1 MKVSSTSERL
11 NYLLRERNLKQVDIL
26 KMAEPYCNEFGV
38 NLSKVDL
45 SQYISGKYEPK
56 QIKLNIL
63 ALALGVSEAWLMG
76 FDVPMERLTVHTSDD
91 ISKYGLMPIEVKKIP
106 LLGEIAC
113 GEPIYAS
120 EDRESYVIAG
130 TDIKADFALKAKGDS
145 MIGARIMDGDIV
157 FIRRQ
162 SMVDNGEIA
171 AVIIEDEATLKRVYY
186 YPEDKR
192 LILQA
197 ENAKYPPFVYQNSEL
212 DRVRILGK
220 AIAFQSDVV

>member
-1 MKVSSTSERL
+1 MTDGS
-11 NYLLRERNLKQVDIL
+11 LLRERRLELGLTQLEVAQRI
-26 KMAEPYCNEFGV
+26 
-38 NLSKVDL
+38 
-45 SQYISGKYEPK
+45 
-56 QIKLNIL
+56 
-63 ALALGVSEAWLMG
+63 GVSEATISRWESGDIANMRRDRIAALAEVLQISPLQIMG
-76 FDVPMERLTVHTSDD
+76 MSLDDVS
-91 ISKYGLMPIEVKKIP
+91 SYGILPIEIKKIP

-130 TDIKADFALKAKGDS
+130 TDIKADFALRAKGDS

-157 FIRRQ
+157 FIRKQ
-162 SMVDNGEIA
+162 TMVDNGEIA
-171 AVIIEDEATLKRVYY
+171 AVIIEDESTLKRVYY

-197 ENAKYPPFVYQNSEL
+197 ENAKYPPFVYQNSAL

-220 AIAFQSDVV
+220 ALAFQSDVV

>member
-1 MKVSSTSERL
+1 MTIGDRIRDIRTDRSISQTELAERAGIS
-11 NYLLRERNLKQVDIL
+11 KQTL
-26 KMAEPYCNEFGV
+26 Y
-38 NLSKVDL
+38 
-45 SQYISGKYEPK
+45 KYEN
-56 QIKLNIL
+56 NIIINIPSTCIERIAQVL
-63 ALALGVSEAWLMG
+63 DISPAVLMG
-76 FDVPMERLTVHTSDD
+76 WESDD

-145 MIGARIMDGDIV
+145 MTGARIMDGDIV
-157 FIRRQ
+157 FIRKQ